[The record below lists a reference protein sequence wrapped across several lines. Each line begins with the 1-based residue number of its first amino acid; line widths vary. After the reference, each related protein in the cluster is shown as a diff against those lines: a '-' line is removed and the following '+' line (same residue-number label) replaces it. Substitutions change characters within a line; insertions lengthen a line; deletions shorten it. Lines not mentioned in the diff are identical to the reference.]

1 MVSRRFLSLKGG
13 REWVYRGRKRGGVC
27 RGSEDNHSP
36 GVGCSVETFRACQ
49 LVEHGYTEV
58 VSMAIRNK
66 GKSTTCHHC
75 LHNTHQ
81 HPNHYHKE

>member
-1 MVSRRFLSLKGG
+1 MGYTEEGG
-13 REWVYRGRKRGGVC
+13 RGGVC

-36 GVGCSVETFRACQ
+36 GVGCSVETFQACQ
-49 LVEHGYTEV
+49 VVEHGYTEI

-81 HPNHYHKE
+81 HPNHY